1 MKELKS
7 ESFMETGISTGRLFI
22 TDMTLDDAEFILH
35 LLNTEGWKKFIGERN
50 VNNKQDAE
58 VYIRKIIGNPDFSY
72 SAVRLKDGNVPI
84 GMVSMIKRD
93 YLDHH
98 DIGFAF
104 LPGYNGKG
112 YAFEAASAV
121 LNHPSTLAAHR
132 RILATTLK
140 HNSSSIQLLERLGLA
155 LDKEIKVEGREL
167 FLYSVEV
174 DQLLLNQ
181 LTHRFFGVFNNIN
194 GRQPDWEKMR
204 ETCIPEVIFIKKTGL
219 EEDIY
224 HLESFLAPR
233 MKILA
238 DGTLKEFKEWET
250 SAETK
255 ISGNIAQR
263 FSNYEKSGTLNDVP
277 FKASGNKIFQ
287 FIKTRE
293 GWKISAVVWED
304 FTFA

>member
-1 MKELKS
+1 
-7 ESFMETGISTGRLFI
+7 
-22 TDMTLDDAEFILH
+22 
-35 LLNTEGWKKFIGERN
+35 
-50 VNNKQDAE
+50 V
-58 VYIRKIIGNPDFSY
+58 
-72 SAVRLKDGNVPI
+72 
-84 GMVSMIKRD
+84 
-93 YLDHH
+93 
-98 DIGFAF
+98 
-104 LPGYNGKG
+104 
-112 YAFEAASAV
+112 
-121 LNHPSTLAAHR
+121 
-132 RILATTLK
+132 
-140 HNSSSIQLLERLGLA
+140 
-155 LDKEIKVEGREL
+155 
-167 FLYSVEV
+167 VEV

>member
-1 MKELKS
+1 M
-7 ESFMETGISTGRLFI
+7 ISTDRLFI
-22 TDMTLDDAEFILH
+22 AAMTLDDAEFILK
-35 LLNTEGWKKFIGERN
+35 LLNTEGWKKFIGDRN
-50 VNNKQDAE
+50 VNNKQEAE

-104 LPGYNGKG
+104 LPDYNGKG

-121 LNHPSTLAAHR
+121 LNHPSTLAVHTK
-132 RILATTLK
+132 ILATTLK
-140 HNSSSIQLLERLGLA
+140 HNSSSIQLLERLGLV
-155 LDKEIKVEGREL
+155 LDKEIKVEGKEL
-167 FLYSVEV
+167 FLYNVGV
-174 DQLLLNQ
+174 DELLLNR
-181 LTHRFFGVFNNIN
+181 LTSRFFGVFNNTN
-194 GRQPDWEKMR
+194 DDQPDWEKMN
-204 ETCIPEVIFIKKTGL
+204 ETCLPEAIFIKKTGL
-219 EEDIY
+219 DEEVY
-224 HLESFLAPR
+224 HLQSFVAPR
-233 MKILA
+233 RKILS

-250 SAETK
+250 LAETK

-263 FSNYEKSGTLNDVP
+263 FSKYEKSGALNGVP

-293 GWKISAVVWED
+293 GWRISAVVWED
-304 FTFA
+304 FTDG

>member
-1 MKELKS
+1 MKEL
-7 ESFMETGISTGRLFI
+7 MISTDRLFI
-22 TDMTLDDAEFILH
+22 AAMTLDDAEFILK
-35 LLNTEGWKKFIGERN
+35 LLNTEGWKKFIGDRN
-50 VNNKQDAE
+50 VNNKQEAE

-104 LPGYNGKG
+104 LPDYNGKG

-121 LNHPSTLAAHR
+121 LNHPSTLAVHTK
-132 RILATTLK
+132 ILATTLK
-140 HNSSSIQLLERLGLA
+140 HNSSSIQLLERLGLV
-155 LDKEIKVEGREL
+155 LDKEIKVEGKEL
-167 FLYSVEV
+167 FLYNVGV
-174 DQLLLNQ
+174 DELLLNR
-181 LTHRFFGVFNNIN
+181 LTSRFFGVFNNTN
-194 GRQPDWEKMR
+194 DDQPDWEKMN
-204 ETCIPEVIFIKKTGL
+204 ETCLPEAIFIKKTGL
-219 EEDIY
+219 DEEVY
-224 HLESFLAPR
+224 HLQSFVAPR
-233 MKILA
+233 RKILS

-250 SAETK
+250 LAETK

-263 FSNYEKSGTLNDVP
+263 FSKYEKSGALNGVP

-293 GWKISAVVWED
+293 GWRISAVVWED
-304 FTFA
+304 FTDG

>member
-1 MKELKS
+1 MKEL
-7 ESFMETGISTGRLFI
+7 IHSTDRLFI
-22 TDMTLDDAEFILH
+22 TEMTLDDAEFILE
-35 LLNTEGWKKFIGERN
+35 LLHTEGWKKFIGDRN
-50 VNNKQDAE
+50 VNNKQEAE

-72 SAVRLKDGNVPI
+72 SAVRLKEGNVPI

-104 LPGYNGKG
+104 LPDYNGKG

-121 LNHPSTLAAHR
+121 LNYPSTLAAHR

-181 LTHRFFGVFNNIN
+181 LTYRFFGIFNNVN
-194 GRQPDWEKMR
+194 GHQPDWEKMR
-204 ETCIPEVIFIKKTGL
+204 ETCLPEAIFIKKTGL
-219 EEDIY
+219 EEEIY
-224 HLESFLAPR
+224 DLQSFLTPR
-233 MKILA
+233 VKILA
-238 DGTLKEFKEWET
+238 DGTLKEFKEWEL

-263 FSNYEKSGTLNDVP
+263 FSIYEKSGALNGTP

-287 FIKTRE
+287 FIKTLE
-293 GWKISAVVWED
+293 GWKISALVWED
-304 FTFA
+304 FASA